1 MAVIKLQ
8 VELTDRERLF
18 VGFLA
23 DGMAPSPA
31 AVKAAFSVSYAR
43 DLLGKDHIR
52 AALNGLADNAVKA
65 LANAFD
71 GPVLRGSPR

>member
-1 MAVIKLQ
+1 MRVQTA

-31 AVKAAFSVSYAR
+31 AVKAGFGVSYAHR
-43 DLLGKDHIR
+43 LLGKDHIR
-52 AALNGLADNAVKA
+52 AALNGLADNAAKA
-65 LANAFD
+65 LANALD
-71 GPVLRGSPR
+71 GPVLRESR

>member
-1 MAVIKLQ
+1 MRVQTA

-31 AVKAAFSVSYAR
+31 AVKAGFSVSYAR
-43 DLLGKDHIR
+43 DLLGKAHIQSSLRALAANATR
-52 AALNGLADNAVKA
+52 AANNGVA
-65 LANAFD
+65 